1 MTDKI
6 KILHLT
12 YHMGIGGTEQVI
24 YQLVNHADN
33 TLFDNSI
40 VCIEGEIGAIGQKL
54 HESGTTFHVLSRV
67 PGFDINLIKSIR
79 ALLTN
84 NEIDIIHCHQYTP
97 YVYGVLAAFFHTTK
111 VVFTEHGRFHP
122 DRYSWKRRLINPLLG
137 LTTTAITAISAATK
151 EALAHYEWFRK
162 STIQV
167 VYNGI
172 EHTGESAPDK
182 ENNELGLT
190 EDNVVFGTITRFDP
204 IKNLPM
210 MINAFSKVYKDNS
223 HARLL
228 LVGDGDERSAAETLV
243 ASLDLDKA
251 VIFTGFQT
259 DTKKYMSMIDVYVL
273 SSFSEGT
280 SMTLLEAMSFS
291 TCCIVTA
298 VGGNVEIIKNKENGF
313 IVESDN
319 ATELAN
325 TMQLLLSNRELR
337 QQMGKAA
344 KVTFDNKF
352 ALNQMIQSYKNIYLR
367 ALKRT
372 SHTDL

>member
-1 MTDKI
+1 MSTDGQEKV

-24 YQLVNHADN
+24 FQLVKNADDDI
-33 TLFDNSI
+33 FENSI
-40 VCIEGEIGAIGQKL
+40 VCIEGEIGPIGQQL
-54 HESGTTFHVLSRV
+54 QESGTTFHVLNRV
-67 PGFDINLIKSIR
+67 PGFDTNLIKAIR
-79 ALLTN
+79 KIIKT
-84 NEIDIIHCHQYTP
+84 ESIDIVHCHQYTP
-97 YVYGVLAAFFHTTK
+97 YVYGVIASLFSTCK

-122 DRYSWKRRLINPLLG
+122 DRYSWKRRMVNPLLG
-137 LTTTAITAISAATK
+137 LTTSSITAISEATK
-151 EALAHYEWFRK
+151 NALAEFEWFRRRSIK
-162 STIQV
+162 V

-172 EHTGESAPDK
+172 KSTAASTKYRHQND
-182 ENNELGLT
+182 LGLT
-190 EDNVVFGTITRFDP
+190 SNNIVFGTITRFDT

-210 MINAFSKVYKDNS
+210 MVNAFAQVHSEHA

-228 LVGDGDERSAAETLV
+228 LVGDGDERSDIESLV
-243 ASLDLDKA
+243 SKLGINDA

-298 VGGNVEIIKNKENGF
+298 VGGNVEIIEDRKNGY

-319 ATELAN
+319 TQQLSN
-325 TMQLLLSNRELR
+325 TMSKLIDDKHARD
-337 QQMGKAA
+337 QMGNAA
-344 KVTFDNKF
+344 KKTFDQKF
-352 ALNQMIQSYKNIYLR
+352 DLNQMVQSYKEIYLSI
-367 ALKRT
+367 T
-372 SHTDL
+372 GY